1 MQLMLLLFTVLSVNG
16 VRCIPDMC
24 DFLFPLEEI
33 ICTKF
38 LLNLT
43 GQSSFIDAEQ
53 HLMAL
58 PPRFGGLGT
67 INPTR
72 YSSFQLP
79 SSVSI
84 TALLVELILQQSPI
98 YSNEVLT
105 SQFAA
110 KQQIINTH
118 HQLLRDMCESLLAG
132 LPHKL

>member
-1 MQLMLLLFTVLSVNG
+1 
-16 VRCIPDMC
+16 
-24 DFLFPLEEI
+24 
-33 ICTKF
+33 
-38 LLNLT
+38 
-43 GQSSFIDAEQ
+43 
-53 HLMAL
+53 MAL
-58 PPRFGGLGT
+58 PPRLGGLGT

-98 YSNEVLT
+98 YSNKVLT

-110 KQQIINTH
+110 KQQVINTH

-132 LPHKL
+132 LPYKL